1 MARVH
6 GSIAERGVSSAPR
19 RLAEPLVLWSAGAF
33 GVYMLGAWA
42 GGVAAWALP
51 GAQLNPTNN
60 IGSAVEI
67 FLHNLVVLALI
78 SAGSATLGMTTAG
91 ALFLNGGVLGF
102 VGTELVERHQM
113 SMFMTA
119 VAPQLALEVGAY
131 VIAAGATLRL
141 GWSIWWPLVSR
152 RKGGRLQ
159 WKQWLV
165 AETTAILML
174 WGGAV
179 MEATFSHV

>member
-1 MARVH
+1 M
-6 GSIAERGVSSAPR
+6 SSAAR
-19 RLAEPLVLWSAGAF
+19 RLTSPLVLWSAGAF
-33 GVYMLGAWA
+33 GVYMLGAWV
-42 GGVAAWALP
+42 GGLGAWAVP

-67 FLHNLVVLALI
+67 FLHNLLVLGFI
-78 SAGSATLGMTTAG
+78 SAGMATLGTTTVG
-91 ALFLNGGVLGF
+91 ALVLNGGVLGF
-102 VGTELVERHQM
+102 VGTELLERHQLGV
-113 SMFMTA
+113 FMTA
-119 VAPQLALEVGAY
+119 VAPQLVLEVGAY

-152 RKGGRLQ
+152 RKSGRVQ
-159 WKQWLV
+159 WRQWMV
-165 AETTAILML
+165 AETAAVFML